1 MKSLLDIQKEV
12 KELETTIQG
21 AVNSLDCISRE
32 IQEIR
37 TSNDNMEMDYD
48 MIRMLAKNVPFANHP
63 LVKLEDRY
71 ACKIYIEL
79 LFSVMHMDISGITE
93 KMVFIQWILEESC
106 LDMELEDVHAE
117 SLELEKDVYFEI
129 GELLNT
135 EYRMFF
141 IVDALIVA
149 NFVGKAN
156 EEATEYIGKLCTLM
170 RTNESYIEN
179 CIVLAKIALEQSV
192 ENIEIADMERVM
204 PFIHKYEYCIMKDTI
219 EKVELK
225 CRVVC
230 VDIDDDDLWAD
241 SSFAWLVGQGSMVN
255 KGYVIAKYRR
265 KQGATQKVYASRS
278 GKIFQFRSIK
288 ENSLIKE
295 NSSIPTWWNIGR
307 SYGHIGRSYRHIGVI
322 ANPIDKDKEI
332 KQWLKE
338 KYGMDIIFELD
349 GDY

>member
-12 KELETTIQG
+12 KELEATIQG

-63 LVKLEDRY
+63 LAELEDGY
-71 ACKIYIEL
+71 ACKLYIEL
-79 LFSVMHMDISGITE
+79 LFSVMQMDTNGITE
-93 KMVFIQWILEESC
+93 KMVFIQWILEEAR
-106 LDMELEDVHAE
+106 LDMVLEDVYAE
-117 SLELEKDVYFEI
+117 SLELKKDTYFEI
-129 GELLNT
+129 GELLNS

-156 EEATEYIGKLCTLM
+156 EETTEYIGKLCTLM
-170 RTNESYIEN
+170 RTNASYIEN

-192 ENIEIADMERVM
+192 ENIESADMERVM
-204 PFIHKYEYCIMKDTI
+204 PFIHKYEYCIAKDI
-219 EKVELK
+219 MEKVELK

-230 VDIDDDDLWAD
+230 VDIDDDDLRAD
-241 SSFAWLVGQGSMVN
+241 SSLAWLVGQGSMVN
-255 KGYVIAKYRR
+255 KGDVIAKYRR
-265 KQGATQKVYASRS
+265 KQGPTQKAYASKN
-278 GKIFQFRSIK
+278 GKLFRFRLRK
-288 ENSLIKE
+288 KK
-295 NSSIPTWWNIGR
+295 NSSTLSFFEDFFE
-307 SYGHIGRSYRHIGVI
+307 SYTRIGVI
-322 ANPIDKDKEI
+322 SRPSDTEKEI

-338 KYGMDIIFELD
+338 KYGTDITIESILD
-349 GDY
+349 Y

>member
-79 LFSVMHMDISGITE
+79 LFSVMHMDINGITE

-170 RTNESYIEN
+170 RTNASYIEN

-192 ENIEIADMERVM
+192 ENLESADIEKVM
-204 PFIHKYEYCIMKDTI
+204 PFIHKYEYCITKDTI
-219 EKVELK
+219 KKVELK

-230 VDIDDDDLWAD
+230 VYVKNDTFEAML
-241 SSFAWLVGQGSMVN
+241 SFRWCVRQKSMVN
-255 KGYVIAKYRR
+255 KGDLIALCSDR
-265 KQGATQKVYASRS
+265 KFYAPKN
-278 GKIFQFRSIK
+278 GKIYQFRY
-288 ENSLIKE
+288 ENCAE
-295 NSSIPTWWNIGR
+295 
-307 SYGHIGRSYRHIGVI
+307 IGVI
-322 ANPIDKDKEI
+322 SHPSDTEKEI

-338 KYGMDIIFELD
+338 KYGTDVTIESV
-349 GDY
+349 

>member
-12 KELETTIQG
+12 KELEVMVQDM
-21 AVNSLDCISRE
+21 ASSLDCINRE

-63 LVKLEDRY
+63 LAELEDGY

-79 LFSVMHMDISGITE
+79 LFSVMHMDTNGITE
-93 KMVFIQWILEESC
+93 KMVFIQWILEESR

-156 EEATEYIGKLCTLM
+156 EETTEYIGKLCALM
-170 RTNESYIEN
+170 RTNASYIEN

-192 ENIEIADMERVM
+192 ENIESADMERVM
-204 PFIHKYEYCIMKDTI
+204 PFIHKYEYCITKDTI
-219 EKVELK
+219 KKVELK

-230 VDIDDDDLWAD
+230 VYVKNDTFEAML
-241 SSFAWLVGQGSMVN
+241 SFRWCVRQRSMVN
-255 KGYVIAKYRR
+255 KGDLIALCSDR
-265 KQGATQKVYASRS
+265 KFYAPKN
-278 GKIFQFRSIK
+278 GKIYQFRY
-288 ENSLIKE
+288 ENCAE
-295 NSSIPTWWNIGR
+295 
-307 SYGHIGRSYRHIGVI
+307 IGVI
-322 ANPIDKDKEI
+322 SHPSDTEKEI

-338 KYGMDIIFELD
+338 KYGTGVTIESV
-349 GDY
+349 

>member
-12 KELETTIQG
+12 KELEATIQG

-63 LVKLEDRY
+63 LVKLEDGY

-79 LFSVMHMDISGITE
+79 LFSVMHMDINGITE

-156 EEATEYIGKLCTLM
+156 EETTEYIGKLCALM
-170 RTNESYIEN
+170 RTNASYIEN

-192 ENIEIADMERVM
+192 DNIESADMERVM
-204 PFIHKYEYCIMKDTI
+204 PFIHKYEYCIAKDI
-219 EKVELK
+219 MEKVGLK

-230 VDIDDDDLWAD
+230 VDINDNDLRAD
-241 SSFAWLVGQGSMVN
+241 SSFTWLVKQRSMVN
-255 KGYVIAKYRR
+255 KGDGIAKYRR
-265 KQGATQKVYASRS
+265 KQGPTQTAYASKN
-278 GKIFQFRSIK
+278 GKLFRFRLHK
-288 ENSLIKE
+288 KKD
-295 NSSIPTWWNIGR
+295 SSTFSFWEIE
-307 SYGHIGRSYRHIGVI
+307 SYTRIGVI
-322 ANPIDKDKEI
+322 SHPSDTEKEI

-338 KYGMDIIFELD
+338 KYGTDVTIESV
-349 GDY
+349 